1 MNFSINDEQT
11 MLADSISRFIDSD
24 YDFRTRQKIVASD
37 DGYSR
42 DMWETFAA
50 LGWTAVPFAETDG
63 GLGGGPI
70 EMMLIMEQFGRGLV
84 VEPYLANIVLAGG
97 VLKRLATSAQ
107 REQWLAPLIAGEL
120 QAALAFAEPQGRFN
134 TNNVQV
140 TAKESGEAYVLSGK
154 KTFVLNGGN
163 ADILIIPARTSGS
176 STEEAG
182 ISLFCIATDTPG
194 VSRQRYPTVDGSQ
207 AADISLV
214 DVKVFAANL
223 LGNANDGHSTLQAV
237 VDEATLAV
245 CAEAMGVMQSLQDK
259 TVEYTKN
266 RVQFGVPISS
276 FQSLQHRMVDT
287 LMICEQSRSL
297 LYWTVILNNSSDAKA
312 ASAISALKYQMGTA
326 GIKLAEE
333 AVQLHGGMGMTW
345 EMDIGHYFKRMTAI
359 NILFGNADHH
369 LDRYISYDQS

>member
-1 MNFSINDEQT
+1 MNFSFSEEQT

-24 YDFRTRQKIVASD
+24 YEFDTRQKIVASD
-37 DGYSR
+37 DGFSH
-42 DMWETFAA
+42 DMWQTFAE
-50 LGWTAVPFAETDG
+50 LGWTAVPFNEADG
-63 GLGGGPI
+63 GLDGGPI

-97 VLKRLATSAQ
+97 LLKRLATPKQ

-134 TNNVQV
+134 PKNVLT
-140 TAKESGEAYVLSGK
+140 TATKNGDAYVLSGK

-163 ADILIIPARTSGS
+163 ADVLFIPARTSGS
-176 STEEAG
+176 GTEENG
-182 ISLFCIATDTPG
+182 ISLFCISGDTSG
-194 VSRQRYPTVDGSQ
+194 IRRQRYPTVDGSQ

-214 DVKVFAANL
+214 DVKVPAENL
-223 LGNANDGHSTLQAV
+223 LGNANDGCAMLQAV
-237 VDEATLAV
+237 IDEATLAV
-245 CAEAMGVMQSLQDK
+245 CAEAMGVMQTLQDK

-297 LYWTVILNNSSDAKA
+297 LYWSVMLSNSADVKA
-312 ASAISALKYQMGTA
+312 AGAISALKYQIGTA

-345 EMDIGHYFKRMTAI
+345 EMDIGHYFKRMSAI
-359 NILFGNADHH
+359 NILFGNADYH
-369 LDRYISYDQS
+369 LDRYISYAQS